1 MQHIS
6 AKQYLQQQL
15 ANARVCNSIAQLVQ
29 CAKSTEEA
37 FIDVAHNYI
46 AVSNDDTASVLYFN
60 NIEEHLDAVLLLY
73 NMAQTHSNLHEML
86 LINAELFDN
95 KRFMDFVNMH
105 NIEGELF

>member
-1 MQHIS
+1 MY

-15 ANARVCNSIAQLVQ
+15 ANARVCNSTAQLVQ

-46 AVSNDDTASVLYFN
+46 AVSNDNTACVLYFN

-73 NMAQTHSNLHEML
+73 NMAQKHSNLHEML

-95 KRFMDFVNMH
+95 KRFMEFVNTH
-105 NIEGELF
+105 NIESEMF